1 MSNFWQKLGFGLK
14 KSSDKISGSIT
25 DIFSKRKLD
34 SAALED
40 LEDLLLT
47 ADLGVKA
54 TSAILADFAEQK
66 LNKDITSEEV
76 RELLAQKIENI
87 FLILLTNIP
96 K

>member
-40 LEDLLLT
+40 LEDL
-47 ADLGVKA
+47 
-54 TSAILADFAEQK
+54 E
-66 LNKDITSEEV
+66 
-76 RELLAQKIENI
+76 
-87 FLILLTNIP
+87 
-96 K
+96 